1 MAGIFDFIK
10 DLFKKKK
17 KPDGRGTKDKSDT
30 GGFSFIDKQE
40 TYEFCFHDEAF
51 LIILGGRMEVEF
63 NKKFIGLEDEG
74 RSFFLDYTE
83 NMPGGASNTK
93 TIELSLE
100 GQKVIFSKESIFRNQ
115 GIPADAGFQLYTRTN
130 VDGEISHVRNL
141 KGFMFPSDEELKEQ
155 IKPVLSIADEVL
167 REETRRIFFDPSN
180 RAFKG
185 EDFLSDN
192 IKSLLWDDPNGQAE
206 NFHEWIT
213 AFRAVMLEEIRA
225 AMASH
230 YGYVF
235 DDNLK
240 DWLSRN
246 IGFRA

>member
-10 DLFKKKK
+10 GLFSKKRETK
-17 KPDGRGTKDKSDT
+17 GRGTNDT
-30 GGFSFIDKQE
+30 SNKGGFSFIEGQE
-40 TYEFCFHDEAF
+40 TYQFCFHDQAF

-63 NKKFIGLEDEG
+63 SKKFIDLGNEG

-83 NMPGGASNTK
+83 NAPGGISNTK
-93 TIELSLE
+93 TIELSRE
-100 GQKVIFSKESIFRNQ
+100 GQKVIFSKESIFRDP
-115 GIPADAGFQLYTRTN
+115 GIPADASFQLYTRTN
-130 VDGEISHVRNL
+130 VDGQIAHFRNL
-141 KGFMFPSDEELKEQ
+141 KGFMFPSDEALKEQ

-167 REETRRIFFDPSN
+167 QEEIGRIFFDPN
-180 RAFKG
+180 GHGFKG

-192 IKSLLWDDPNGQAE
+192 IKSLFWDDPNGPAE
-206 NFHEWIT
+206 DFHEWAT

-225 AMASH
+225 AMVLD